1 LRLPPWKIE
10 TRYRSRMMKRGI
22 TRAAFMVVCCVCAGS
37 VVFAAGGTQG
47 GNAASTGP
55 MEILWA
61 GNSDGNLDPNGI
73 MVRDIEER
81 FNVKLNFTPAWN
93 ANQQQFN
100 LKVASGLIPDYFYDY
115 NHWTWYRQGI
125 LKIITEEQIKTN
137 MPTYYRTR
145 LQYYDPEGIA
155 LRSRQDPDGK
165 GYIGV
170 PGVGFPG
177 RLTRGWRQDWLDK
190 LGLKVPET
198 LEEMEKVL
206 LAFANNDP
214 DGNGQNDT
222 IPLLARSSSI
232 HQDVG
237 DIFTAFEVRPR
248 YWLLENGR
256 VIYADV
262 MDGYREALKVLQRW
276 YKAGLIFKEFLTVT
290 GDQYNAYFV
299 EGKVGTTYAGFPYW
313 NTDGNATSLTKSL
326 IDHVP
331 GAKVSIAA
339 PVKGPTGQGYAFDGQ
354 NDSNWTMH
362 FGYQVSDEKL
372 AKIMQINDYYQ
383 SGEGLIM
390 QQFGKEGITF
400 EYNATGAP
408 QLTVPVVDIYKQGIG
423 NLVINAMDDAAYQM
437 IFKGT
442 GYLDLALTTSKFPMM
457 KNVIGRMPLTES
469 QQAGI
474 GTDINPISVKYTND
488 AISGAIDIDATWAS
502 YVADMNR
509 AGLAQQTAEAQSIYD
524 KYFRYQKVYFKISRF
539 EIDSRYRELPGS
551 LSFRVAPVTIH
562 STRRNNL
569 CG

>member
-1 LRLPPWKIE
+1 
-10 TRYRSRMMKRGI
+10 
-22 TRAAFMVVCCVCAGS
+22 
-37 VVFAAGGTQG
+37 
-47 GNAASTGP
+47 

-61 GNSDGNLDPNGI
+61 GNLGTVLPEPDGI

-81 FNVKLNFTPAWN
+81 FNVKLSFTPSWN

-100 LKVASGLIPDYFYDY
+100 LKVASGEVPDYFFDY
-115 NHWTWYRQGI
+115 NAWTWYRQGI

-145 LQYYDPEGIA
+145 LQYYDPQGIA

-170 PGVGFPG
+170 PSVGFPG

-190 LGLKVPET
+190 LGLKVPTT
-198 LEEMEKVL
+198 LEEMERVL

-222 IPLLARSSSI
+222 IPMQVRGASI
-232 HQDVG
+232 HQDTG
-237 DIFTAFEVRPR
+237 DIFTAFGVRPR
-248 YWLLENGR
+248 YWLLENGK

-262 MDGYREALKVLQRW
+262 MDGYREALKLLQRW
-276 YKAGLIFKEFLTVT
+276 YKAGLIFQEFITVT

-299 EGKVGTTYAGFPYW
+299 EGKVGTAYAGFPYW

-331 GAKVSIAA
+331 GARISISE
-339 PVKGPTGQGYAFDGQ
+339 PVKGLNGQGYAFDGQ
-354 NDSNWTMH
+354 NDSNWTMN

-372 AKIMQINDYYQ
+372 AKIMQINDYYL

-390 QQFGKEGITF
+390 QQFGKEGLTF
-400 EYNATGAP
+400 AYNAAGAP
-408 QLTVPVVDIYKQGIG
+408 QLIVSLTDAGKQGIG
-423 NLVINAMDDAAYQM
+423 SIVINTMDDAAYQ
-437 IFKGT
+437 ILYKGT

-474 GTDINPISVKYTND
+474 GTDINSISVKYTND

-509 AGLAQQTAEAQSIYD
+509 AGLTQQTAEAQRIYD
-524 KYFRYQKVYFKISRF
+524 RYFK
-539 EIDSRYRELPGS
+539 
-551 LSFRVAPVTIH
+551 
-562 STRRNNL
+562 N
-569 CG
+569 